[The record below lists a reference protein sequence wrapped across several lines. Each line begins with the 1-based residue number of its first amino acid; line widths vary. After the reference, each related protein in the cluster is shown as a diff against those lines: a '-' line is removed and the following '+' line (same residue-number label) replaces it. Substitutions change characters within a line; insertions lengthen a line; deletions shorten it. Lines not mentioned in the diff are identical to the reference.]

1 MTVISSSASSIE
13 QLYSQITARFTET
26 DGLESAVLSSHGEIT
41 LEVRADQIKVICLA
55 LRDLPEF
62 KFEELMDLCGVDYLY
77 FGIDEWTTE
86 RATSTGFERGV
97 KPIQSQVPDSAW
109 EKPRFAV
116 VYHLLSITHNHRV
129 RVKAFVD
136 NDNPIID
143 TVTNIWSSANWY
155 EREAFDLYGILFSG
169 HPDLRRILTDYGFV
183 GHPFRKDF
191 PLSGNVEV
199 RYDKKLGRV
208 IYEPVD
214 IEPRVLVP
222 KIIRDDARYELSE
235 VK

>member
-1 MTVISSSASSIE
+1 MTVISSSID
-13 QLYSQITARFTET
+13 QLYSLITARFTEA

-41 LEVRADQIKVICLA
+41 LEVRADQLKLICLA

-62 KFEELMDLCGVDYLY
+62 RFEELMDLCGVDYLY
-77 FGIDEWTTE
+77 FGIDEWSTE

-97 KPIQSQVPDSAW
+97 KSIQSQVPDSTW

-136 NDNPIID
+136 NENPIID
-143 TVTNIWSSANWY
+143 TVTNIWASANWY

>member
-1 MTVISSSASSIE
+1 MTQMIE
-13 QLYSQITARFTET
+13 QLYAQLTNRFSLA
-26 DGLESAVLSSHGEIT
+26 DGLESIVLSTHGEIT
-41 LEVRADQIKVICLA
+41 LEVAANKIKSICLA
-55 LRDLPEF
+55 LRDQPEF
-62 KFEELMDLCGVDYLY
+62 KFEELIDLCGIDYLY
-77 FGIDEWTTE
+77 YGIDEWSSE
-86 RATSTGFERGV
+86 RATCTGFERGV
-97 KPIQSQVPDSAW
+97 KPIQTQVPESAW

-116 VYHLLSITHNHRV
+116 VYHLLSITNNQRV
-129 RVKAFVD
+129 RVKSFVD
-136 NDNPIID
+136 NEHPIID
-143 TVTNIWSSANWY
+143 TVTDIWAGANWY

-208 IYEPVD
+208 VYEPVD

-222 KIIRDDARYELSE
+222 KVIRDDARYELSK